1 MPGVSERIVARRRS
15 DGPREVRLVA
25 ERRAARRRDDG
36 RIDAHHHRREALGRL
51 NLRRHVRK
59 LLEEPRRAVRIH
71 PRRDALEKPA
81 RAVRVHMHHDAH
93 LQRSAGL
100 HGDGIGIVDP
110 GDLRKRDFADPESY
124 RIGDG
129 VRRRVRH
136 GDRKPHAHLAG
147 AEVFNRQ
154 DCAVGDPIVEFG
166 AVDLED
172 LFRNRVRR
180 ERNRPFHVLLDIRV
194 VQFTDCIDAR
204 QTAEERLRRQRRIR
218 VKRRT
223 LHRKTERVVRRAAVP
238 YPNRREVLIR
248 AENESIAL
256 HADYA
261 WPLCVLRRREG
272 VCLAALHLRLGADS
286 QRKER
291 RRGRLGSGDLV
302 GYARRRAERPLAEI
316 RLGGDG
322 GVRVC
327 GNAHEVHE
335 TGLARRRAPCL
346 PRRGGNAEERRRPDI
361 FRVDQVDA
369 SAPER
374 CHRRGRGV
382 AGNPHA
388 VGNRLLGDLRSVVRD
403 LARG

>member
-1 MPGVSERIVARRRS
+1 MPREINTVRDAPELRLDRVLVELEIVTGRQVAGVVGLLAVVVWVPGVAERIVARRRCNR
-15 DGPREVRLVA
+15 PRETGGVA
-25 ERRAARRRDDG
+25 ERRAFPGLDERC
-36 RIDAHHHRREALGRL
+36 IDAHHHRREALGRL

-59 LLEEPRRAVRIH
+59 LLEEPCRAVRIH

-100 HGDGIGIVDP
+100 HGGRRLVVKP
-110 GDLRKRDFADPESY
+110 GDLRERDLADPKPY

-136 GDRKPHAHLAG
+136 GDRKPHAHLAR

-261 WPLCVLRRREG
+261 WPVCVLRRRERIR
-272 VCLAALHLRLGADS
+272 LAALHRHARVEELAEGGLGLLRPF
-286 QRKER
+286 
-291 RRGRLGSGDLV
+291 DLV
-302 GYARRRAERPLAEI
+302 GNAIGGAEWSLAKI
-316 RLGGDG
+316 RL
-322 GVRVC
+322 
-327 GNAHEVHE
+327 
-335 TGLARRRAPCL
+335 
-346 PRRGGNAEERRRPDI
+346 
-361 FRVDQVDA
+361 
-369 SAPER
+369 S
-374 CHRRGRGV
+374 CH
-382 AGNPHA
+382 
-388 VGNRLLGDLRSVVRD
+388 
-403 LARG
+403 